1 MYHHNVKE
9 PAAEDEKGGVR
20 DNAKIAFVR
29 WRERARVCINV
40 VAKALYLKK
49 KSPSSHHHRALDIE
63 FMCASA
69 PLFIILCFN
78 FFTREEC
85 NVLIASRR
93 RSAPEERDMNNR
105 GHIYSLC
112 GPCFQRPF

>member
-9 PAAEDEKGGVR
+9 PAAEDEKGEVR

-49 KSPSSHHHRALDIE
+49 SPSSHHRA
-63 FMCASA
+63 
-69 PLFIILCFN
+69 
-78 FFTREEC
+78 
-85 NVLIASRR
+85 
-93 RSAPEERDMNNR
+93 
-105 GHIYSLC
+105 GH
-112 GPCFQRPF
+112 